1 MERRACLFDFNL
13 VLDLLTFLSGILGLK
28 VGIIAKDF
36 LILIR
41 VDLILL
47 RQFVLLTNQ
56 IVQTF
61 LGELYLPR
69 MLLHRFHWIETGY
82 YEILIIVQ
90 PVCYWWVVELGYIE
104 RTAHRWWTFLELYFG
119 QSLTVELTVQQL
131 FGIGWLRFVGR
142 LSLSSDPPPPLL
154 NNTSLLVPILHLNL
168 LPSLSKNVI
177 PLQLQFSPT
186 LTFVLRHEF
195 PRKVRFRAN
204 LPESIDQPF
213 GWT

>member
-69 MLLHRFHWIETGY
+69 MLLHRFH
-82 YEILIIVQ
+82 
-90 PVCYWWVVELGYIE
+90 
-104 RTAHRWWTFLELYFG
+104 
-119 QSLTVELTVQQL
+119 
-131 FGIGWLRFVGR
+131 
-142 LSLSSDPPPPLL
+142 
-154 NNTSLLVPILHLNL
+154 
-168 LPSLSKNVI
+168 
-177 PLQLQFSPT
+177 
-186 LTFVLRHEF
+186 
-195 PRKVRFRAN
+195 
-204 LPESIDQPF
+204 
-213 GWT
+213 